1 MNKDNRNLTVS
12 NEITNVGSTIEV
24 ENVISGNY
32 TLSYF
37 LNQERR

>member
-1 MNKDNRNLTVS
+1 MTKDNGNLAVS
-12 NEITNVGSTIEV
+12 NEIANVRPTIQV
-24 ENVISGNY
+24 ENTISGNY